1 MSRKNNEDALSGR
14 DRAQSQPSVVP
25 APGDVVSSPDAP
37 DASGQTPSAS
47 VGGVSHAG
55 VAPAADPAAD
65 AVTVADSDV
74 PDASGQ
80 APSASVGGVSHA
92 GAAPA
97 AEFAAGATAVVAP
110 AALAAEKTAASKGFA
125 PDGKPARTGA
135 PKKSR
140 FRTAR
145 GWVAFAC
152 VAFALAG
159 MAFRVGIGT
168 PSAFGIQQ
176 ISAICP
182 LGALETMAGAKGVM
196 LHPLLLFV
204 LVVVLI
210 ALVGKAFCAWM
221 CPVPWL
227 QKFFRPR
234 KRGAAKGEAGHDTPM
249 KSGVGHNAWAK
260 ADTGCEA
267 SGLGGAGHDAS
278 ASCDNSDA
286 GSAQAGPST
295 SGVAEA
301 REPQIGTASGASYQK
316 TRECVSVA
324 GGECANDAH
333 GVTTAASKCAAEEL
347 AGGCGSGSLDSARTR
362 AIFGSNNTEPAG
374 KQAACSSSASASAPE
389 PACSPSAAGAVAAAE
404 VERAGG
410 SRQAYPV
417 ASELVAGFESAPTG
431 RGAASAS
438 SASACAFASVS
449 ASELAAASAPAGA
462 SASAAACSPSAC
474 AACSGAKA
482 CAKALAPVGGKRDG
496 LQLDSRHA
504 VLVGTLASAAVF
516 GFPVFCLICPVG
528 LTFATIIGLWNLV
541 QFNEPS
547 WALVI
552 FPVILILEVTVLR
565 KWCSKICPI
574 SALVSLLSNLNVT
587 LRPRVKT
594 DVCLRSRGVD
604 CHACVDAC
612 PEQLDPH
619 SKRIP
624 ECSKCGKCV
633 DACPAKAISIK
644 LLK

>member
-1 MSRKNNEDALSGR
+1 MNRQNNDGALPEREQVQARVASSSG
-14 DRAQSQPSVVP
+14 A
-25 APGDVVSSPDAP
+25 AVSSSDGSDA
-37 DASGQTPSAS
+37 AC
-47 VGGVSHAG
+47 VNH
-55 VAPAADPAAD
+55 
-65 AVTVADSDV
+65 
-74 PDASGQ
+74 
-80 APSASVGGVSHA
+80 
-92 GAAPA
+92 
-97 AEFAAGATAVVAP
+97 
-110 AALAAEKTAASKGFA
+110 
-125 PDGKPARTGA
+125 GKPASEGS

-152 VAFALAG
+152 VVFVLAG

-227 QKFFRPR
+227 QKFFRPK
-234 KRGAAKGEAGHDTPM
+234 KRGVAAKGEAGHDTPT
-249 KSGVGHNAWAK
+249 K
-260 ADTGCEA
+260 
-267 SGLGGAGHDAS
+267 GGAGHGVPASRNDSGAAS
-278 ASCDNSDA
+278 A
-286 GSAQAGPST
+286 Q
-295 SGVAEA
+295 VE
-301 REPQIGTASGASYQK
+301 
-316 TRECVSVA
+316 
-324 GGECANDAH
+324 
-333 GVTTAASKCAAEEL
+333 
-347 AGGCGSGSLDSARTR
+347 
-362 AIFGSNNTEPAG
+362 
-374 KQAACSSSASASAPE
+374 
-389 PACSPSAAGAVAAAE
+389 PSAAGAAQT
-404 VERAGG
+404 VEFGEE
-410 SRQAYPV
+410 QA
-417 ASELVAGFESAPTG
+417 
-431 RGAASAS
+431 
-438 SASACAFASVS
+438 ACA
-449 ASELAAASAPAGA
+449 
-462 SASAAACSPSAC
+462 PSAC
-474 AACSGAKA
+474 AACAGASA

-496 LQLDSRHA
+496 VRLDSRHA
-504 VLVGTLASAAVF
+504 MLVGTLASAAVF

-547 WALVI
+547 WALII
-552 FPVILILEVTVLR
+552 FPIILILEVTALR

-587 LRPRVKT
+587 LRPRVKA
-594 DVCLRSRGVD
+594 DACLRSRGMD
-604 CHACVDAC
+604 CHACVDVC

-633 DACPAKAISIK
+633 EACPAKAISIK

>member
-1 MSRKNNEDALSGR
+1 MSRENNEGALSGR
-14 DRAQSQPSVVP
+14 DRVQSQPSAIPAPVDVVP
-25 APGDVVSSPDAP
+25 SP
-37 DASGQTPSAS
+37 
-47 VGGVSHAG
+47 
-55 VAPAADPAAD
+55 
-65 AVTVADSDV
+65 DV
-74 PDASGQ
+74 PDVSGQ
-80 APSASVGGVSHA
+80 MSPASAGGVLHA

-97 AEFAAGATAVVAP
+97 AEFAADATTVVAP
-110 AALAAEKTAASKGFA
+110 AAPAAEKTAASKGFA
-125 PDGKPARTGA
+125 PDGKSARTGA

-140 FRTAR
+140 FHTAR

-152 VAFALAG
+152 VAFVLAG

-168 PSAFGIQQ
+168 PSAFGIHQ

-204 LVVVLI
+204 LVVALV

-234 KRGAAKGEAGHDTPM
+234 KRGVAAKGDAGHDAPT
-249 KSGVGHNAWAK
+249 KSGVGLDARAK
-260 ADTGCEA
+260 
-267 SGLGGAGHDAS
+267 GA
-278 ASCDNSDA
+278 
-286 GSAQAGPST
+286 
-295 SGVAEA
+295 AEA
-301 REPQIGTASGASYQK
+301 GEPQVGTDSGASCQK
-316 TRECVSVA
+316 ARECVLVA

-333 GVTTAASKCAAEEL
+333 GVTTAASGCAAKES
-347 AGGCGSGSLDSARTR
+347 ASGCESLSLESARTR

-374 KQAACSSSASASAPE
+374 KQAAYSSP
-389 PACSPSAAGAVAAAE
+389 
-404 VERAGG
+404 
-410 SRQAYPV
+410 
-417 ASELVAGFESAPTG
+417 
-431 RGAASAS
+431 
-438 SASACAFASVS
+438 
-449 ASELAAASAPAGA
+449 
-462 SASAAACSPSAC
+462 ASAAACSSSAC
-474 AACSGAKA
+474 AACAGASA
-482 CAKALAPVGGKRDG
+482 CVKALAPVGGKRDG

-574 SALVSLLSNLNVT
+574 SALVSLLSNLNIA
-587 LRPRVKT
+587 LRPRVKA
-594 DVCLRSRGVD
+594 DACLRSRGVD

>member
-1 MSRKNNEDALSGR
+1 MSDKEN
-14 DRAQSQPSVVP
+14 
-25 APGDVVSSPDAP
+25 
-37 DASGQTPSAS
+37 SAS
-47 VGGVSHAG
+47 
-55 VAPAADPAAD
+55 
-65 AVTVADSDV
+65 
-74 PDASGQ
+74 
-80 APSASVGGVSHA
+80 
-92 GAAPA
+92 
-97 AEFAAGATAVVAP
+97 
-110 AALAAEKTAASKGFA
+110 
-125 PDGKPARTGA
+125 
-135 PKKSR
+135 KKSR

-152 VAFALAG
+152 VAFVLAG

-182 LGALETMAGAKGVM
+182 LGALETMAGAKSVM

-234 KRGAAKGEAGHDTPM
+234 KHSAAKG
-249 KSGVGHNAWAK
+249 GVGHGVSAK
-260 ADTGCEA
+260 
-267 SGLGGAGHDAS
+267 SGAGHGVPAS
-278 ASCDNSDA
+278 
-286 GSAQAGPST
+286 
-295 SGVAEA
+295 
-301 REPQIGTASGASYQK
+301 R
-316 TRECVSVA
+316 
-324 GGECANDAH
+324 ND
-333 GVTTAASKCAAEEL
+333 
-347 AGGCGSGSLDSARTR
+347 
-362 AIFGSNNTEPAG
+362 P
-374 KQAACSSSASASAPE
+374 
-389 PACSPSAAGAVAAAE
+389 
-404 VERAGG
+404 
-410 SRQAYPV
+410 
-417 ASELVAGFESAPTG
+417 
-431 RGAASAS
+431 GAASVQVEP
-438 SASACAFASVS
+438 SATACI
-449 ASELAAASAPAGA
+449 
-462 SASAAACSPSAC
+462 PSAC
-474 AACSGAKA
+474 AACAGAAA
-482 CAKALAPVGGKRDG
+482 CAKALAPVGGARDG
-496 LQLDSRHA
+496 VQLDSRHA

-547 WALVI
+547 WALII
-552 FPVILILEVTVLR
+552 FPIILIAEVTVLR

-587 LRPRVKT
+587 LRPRVKA

-619 SKRIP
+619 SGRIP

-633 DACPAKAISIK
+633 EACPAKAISIK

>member
-1 MSRKNNEDALSGR
+1 MNDKEN
-14 DRAQSQPSVVP
+14 
-25 APGDVVSSPDAP
+25 
-37 DASGQTPSAS
+37 SAS
-47 VGGVSHAG
+47 
-55 VAPAADPAAD
+55 
-65 AVTVADSDV
+65 
-74 PDASGQ
+74 
-80 APSASVGGVSHA
+80 
-92 GAAPA
+92 
-97 AEFAAGATAVVAP
+97 
-110 AALAAEKTAASKGFA
+110 
-125 PDGKPARTGA
+125 
-135 PKKSR
+135 KKSR

-204 LVVVLI
+204 LVAVLI

-227 QKFFRPR
+227 QRFFRPK
-234 KRGAAKGEAGHDTPM
+234 KRGAAK
-249 KSGVGHNAWAK
+249 SGTGRGVAAK
-260 ADTGCEA
+260 ADAGCEA
-267 SGLGGAGHDAS
+267 SGLSGAGCDTP
-278 ASCDNSDA
+278 ASCGSSGA
-286 GSAQAGPST
+286 GSAQAGST
-295 SGVAEA
+295 ASGAFEA
-301 REPQIGTASGASYQK
+301 GEPQIGTASGASCQK

-324 GGECANDAH
+324 VGECSNDAH
-333 GVTTAASKCAAEEL
+333 GVTTATSKCTAKEPV
-347 AGGCGSGSLDSARTR
+347 GGCETRSLDFARTR

-374 KQAACSSSASASAPE
+374 KPDAIAESAVAEALAAN
-389 PACSPSAAGAVAAAE
+389 VAAAE

-417 ASELVAGFESAPTG
+417 ALELVADFGSAPAG
-431 RGAASAS
+431 GGAAGAPL
-438 SASACAFASVS
+438 ASACAS
-449 ASELAAASAPAGA
+449 ASMSACASAPELADVSDSAPA
-462 SASAAACSPSAC
+462 SASAAAGGPSTCVPSTC
-474 AACSGAKA
+474 AACAGAAA
-482 CAKALAPVGGKRDG
+482 CAKVLAPVGGKRDG
-496 LQLDSRHA
+496 VQLDSRHA

-552 FPVILILEVTVLR
+552 FPIILIAEITVLR

-587 LRPRVKT
+587 LRPRVKA
-594 DVCLRSRGVD
+594 DACLRSRGVD
-604 CHACVDAC
+604 CHACVDVC

-633 DACPAKAISIK
+633 DACPAKAIGIK

>member
-1 MSRKNNEDALSGR
+1 MSDKKNS
-14 DRAQSQPSVVP
+14 
-25 APGDVVSSPDAP
+25 
-37 DASGQTPSAS
+37 
-47 VGGVSHAG
+47 
-55 VAPAADPAAD
+55 
-65 AVTVADSDV
+65 
-74 PDASGQ
+74 
-80 APSASVGGVSHA
+80 
-92 GAAPA
+92 
-97 AEFAAGATAVVAP
+97 
-110 AALAAEKTAASKGFA
+110 
-125 PDGKPARTGA
+125 A

-152 VAFALAG
+152 VAFVLAG

-221 CPVPWL
+221 CPIPWL
-227 QKFFRPR
+227 QKFFRPK
-234 KRGAAKGEAGHDTPM
+234 KRGVAAKGEAGHD
-249 KSGVGHNAWAK
+249 
-260 ADTGCEA
+260 
-267 SGLGGAGHDAS
+267 AS
-278 ASCDNSDA
+278 ASRNDSDA
-286 GSAQAGPST
+286 D
-295 SGVAEA
+295 
-301 REPQIGTASGASYQK
+301 
-316 TRECVSVA
+316 SVQV
-324 GGECANDAH
+324 E
-333 GVTTAASKCAAEEL
+333 
-347 AGGCGSGSLDSARTR
+347 
-362 AIFGSNNTEPAG
+362 
-374 KQAACSSSASASAPE
+374 
-389 PACSPSAAGAVAAAE
+389 PSAAGAAQIAE
-404 VERAGG
+404 SGEEQV
-410 SRQAYPV
+410 
-417 ASELVAGFESAPTG
+417 
-431 RGAASAS
+431 
-438 SASACAFASVS
+438 ACAS
-449 ASELAAASAPAGA
+449 
-462 SASAAACSPSAC
+462 SAC
-474 AACSGAKA
+474 AACPGASA
-482 CAKALAPVGGKRDG
+482 CVKALAPVGGKRDG
-496 LQLDSRHA
+496 VQLDSRHA

-552 FPVILILEVTVLR
+552 FPIILIAEVTVLR
-565 KWCSKICPI
+565 KWCSRICPI
-574 SALVSLLSNLNVT
+574 SALVSLLSNFNVT
-587 LRPRVKT
+587 LRPRVKA

-604 CHACVDAC
+604 CHACVDVC

>member
-25 APGDVVSSPDAP
+25 APGDVVSSP
-37 DASGQTPSAS
+37 
-47 VGGVSHAG
+47 
-55 VAPAADPAAD
+55 
-65 AVTVADSDV
+65 DV

-110 AALAAEKTAASKGFA
+110 AAPAAEKTAASKGFA

-234 KRGAAKGEAGHDTPM
+234 KRCAAKGEAGHDTPM

-267 SGLGGAGHDAS
+267 SGLGGVGHDAS

-374 KQAACSSSASASAPE
+374 KQAACSSPASASAPE
-389 PACSPSAAGAVAAAE
+389 PDCVPSAAGAVAAAE

-410 SRQAYPV
+410 SCQAYPV
-417 ASELVAGFESAPTG
+417 ASELVAGIESAPTG
-431 RGAASAS
+431 CGATDAS
-438 SASACAFASVS
+438 SASACASASVS

-474 AACSGAKA
+474 AACSGASA
-482 CAKALAPVGGKRDG
+482 CVKALAPVGGKRDG

-528 LTFATIIGLWNLV
+528 LTFATIIGLWSLV

-552 FPVILILEVTVLR
+552 FPIILILEVTVLR

-574 SALVSLLSNLNVT
+574 SALVGLLSNLNVT
-587 LRPRVKT
+587 LRPRVKA
-594 DVCLRSRGVD
+594 DACLRSRGVD

-633 DACPAKAISIK
+633 EACPAKAISIK

>member
-1 MSRKNNEDALSGR
+1 MSRQNNDGALPEREQVQARVASSSG
-14 DRAQSQPSVVP
+14 A
-25 APGDVVSSPDAP
+25 AVSSSDGSDA
-37 DASGQTPSAS
+37 ACAN
-47 VGGVSHAG
+47 H
-55 VAPAADPAAD
+55 
-65 AVTVADSDV
+65 
-74 PDASGQ
+74 
-80 APSASVGGVSHA
+80 
-92 GAAPA
+92 
-97 AEFAAGATAVVAP
+97 
-110 AALAAEKTAASKGFA
+110 
-125 PDGKPARTGA
+125 GKPASEGS

-227 QKFFRPR
+227 QKLFRPR
-234 KRGAAKGEAGHDTPM
+234 KRGAAKG
-249 KSGVGHNAWAK
+249 
-260 ADTGCEA
+260 
-267 SGLGGAGHDAS
+267 GAGHDAPAKS
-278 ASCDNSDA
+278 GAGLDAWAESDAGREASRLSGGAGRDVPASCDNLDA
-286 GSAQAGPST
+286 GSAQAGPSAA
-295 SGVAEA
+295 GAAEVG
-301 REPQIGTASGASYQK
+301 ESQIGTVSGASCQE

-324 GGECANDAH
+324 GGEYANDAY
-333 GVTTAASKCAAEEL
+333 GVTTATSKCAAEEP
-347 AGGCGSGSLDSARTR
+347 AGGCRSGSLDSARTR
-362 AIFGSNNTEPAG
+362 AIFGSNNIEPAG
-374 KQAACSSSASASAPE
+374 KQAAYSSP
-389 PACSPSAAGAVAAAE
+389 
-404 VERAGG
+404 
-410 SRQAYPV
+410 
-417 ASELVAGFESAPTG
+417 
-431 RGAASAS
+431 
-438 SASACAFASVS
+438 
-449 ASELAAASAPAGA
+449 
-462 SASAAACSPSAC
+462 ASAAACSSSVC
-474 AACSGAKA
+474 AACAGASA
-482 CAKALAPVGGKRDG
+482 CVKALAPVGGKRDG

-633 DACPAKAISIK
+633 EACPAKAISIK

>member
-1 MSRKNNEDALSGR
+1 MSDKENS
-14 DRAQSQPSVVP
+14 
-25 APGDVVSSPDAP
+25 
-37 DASGQTPSAS
+37 
-47 VGGVSHAG
+47 
-55 VAPAADPAAD
+55 
-65 AVTVADSDV
+65 
-74 PDASGQ
+74 
-80 APSASVGGVSHA
+80 
-92 GAAPA
+92 
-97 AEFAAGATAVVAP
+97 
-110 AALAAEKTAASKGFA
+110 
-125 PDGKPARTGA
+125 A

-182 LGALETMAGAKGVM
+182 LGALETMAGAKSVM
-196 LHPLLLFV
+196 LHPLLLFA

-234 KRGAAKGEAGHDTPM
+234 KHSAAKG
-249 KSGVGHNAWAK
+249 GVGHNASAK
-260 ADTGCEA
+260 
-267 SGLGGAGHDAS
+267 SGAGHGVPAS
-278 ASCDNSDA
+278 
-286 GSAQAGPST
+286 
-295 SGVAEA
+295 
-301 REPQIGTASGASYQK
+301 R
-316 TRECVSVA
+316 
-324 GGECANDAH
+324 ND
-333 GVTTAASKCAAEEL
+333 
-347 AGGCGSGSLDSARTR
+347 
-362 AIFGSNNTEPAG
+362 P
-374 KQAACSSSASASAPE
+374 
-389 PACSPSAAGAVAAAE
+389 
-404 VERAGG
+404 
-410 SRQAYPV
+410 
-417 ASELVAGFESAPTG
+417 
-431 RGAASAS
+431 GAASVQVEP
-438 SASACAFASVS
+438 SATACI
-449 ASELAAASAPAGA
+449 
-462 SASAAACSPSAC
+462 PSAC
-474 AACSGAKA
+474 AACAGAAA
-482 CAKALAPVGGKRDG
+482 CAKALAPVGGARDG
-496 LQLDSRHA
+496 VQLDSRHA

-547 WALVI
+547 WALII
-552 FPVILILEVTVLR
+552 FPIILIAEVTVLR

-587 LRPRVKT
+587 LRPRVKA

-619 SKRIP
+619 SGRIP

-633 DACPAKAISIK
+633 EACPAKAISIK

>member
-1 MSRKNNEDALSGR
+1 MSDKEN
-14 DRAQSQPSVVP
+14 
-25 APGDVVSSPDAP
+25 
-37 DASGQTPSAS
+37 SAS
-47 VGGVSHAG
+47 
-55 VAPAADPAAD
+55 
-65 AVTVADSDV
+65 
-74 PDASGQ
+74 
-80 APSASVGGVSHA
+80 
-92 GAAPA
+92 
-97 AEFAAGATAVVAP
+97 
-110 AALAAEKTAASKGFA
+110 K
-125 PDGKPARTGA
+125 KP
-135 PKKSR
+135 R

-182 LGALETMAGAKGVM
+182 LGALETMAGAKSVM

-234 KRGAAKGEAGHDTPM
+234 KHRAANG
-249 KSGVGHNAWAK
+249 GVGHGVSAK
-260 ADTGCEA
+260 
-267 SGLGGAGHDAS
+267 SGAGHGVPAS
-278 ASCDNSDA
+278 
-286 GSAQAGPST
+286 
-295 SGVAEA
+295 
-301 REPQIGTASGASYQK
+301 R
-316 TRECVSVA
+316 
-324 GGECANDAH
+324 ND
-333 GVTTAASKCAAEEL
+333 
-347 AGGCGSGSLDSARTR
+347 
-362 AIFGSNNTEPAG
+362 P
-374 KQAACSSSASASAPE
+374 
-389 PACSPSAAGAVAAAE
+389 
-404 VERAGG
+404 
-410 SRQAYPV
+410 
-417 ASELVAGFESAPTG
+417 
-431 RGAASAS
+431 GAASVQVEP
-438 SASACAFASVS
+438 SATACI
-449 ASELAAASAPAGA
+449 
-462 SASAAACSPSAC
+462 PSAC
-474 AACSGAKA
+474 AACAGAAA
-482 CAKALAPVGGKRDG
+482 CAKALAPVGGARDG
-496 LQLDSRHA
+496 VQLDSRHA

-547 WALVI
+547 WALII
-552 FPVILILEVTVLR
+552 FPIILIAEVTVLR

-587 LRPRVKT
+587 LRPRVKA

-619 SKRIP
+619 SGRIP

-633 DACPAKAISIK
+633 EACPAKAISIK